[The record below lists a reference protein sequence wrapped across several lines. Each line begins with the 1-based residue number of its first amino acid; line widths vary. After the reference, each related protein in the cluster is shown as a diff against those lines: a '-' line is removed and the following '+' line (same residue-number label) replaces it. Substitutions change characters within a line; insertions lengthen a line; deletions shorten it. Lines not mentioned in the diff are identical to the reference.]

1 MANVFH
7 DHLDACERCRAR
19 PFDLCPEG
27 ARKLAEAA
35 TGVVQPRPADQAVT
49 CEIVE
54 NGQAIKCLRCGRTSW
69 NPNDVQHRYCGGCQA
84 FH

>member
-1 MANVFH
+1 MSNVFH

-35 TGVVQPRPADQAVT
+35 AGVSLAPPLET
-49 CEIVE
+49 PTTYEIVE

-69 NPNDVQHRYCGGCQA
+69 SPKDVQYRYCGGCTA